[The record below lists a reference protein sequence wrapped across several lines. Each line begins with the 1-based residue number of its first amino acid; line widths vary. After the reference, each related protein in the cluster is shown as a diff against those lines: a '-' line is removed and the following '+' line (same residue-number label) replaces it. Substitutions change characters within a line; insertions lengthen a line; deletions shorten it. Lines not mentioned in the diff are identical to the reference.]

1 MVVPILN
8 TLLIYWGVGYNTTS
22 PKHFFIFML
31 GSLLQHLVGVS
42 FGLFGG
48 CIFSDM
54 KLAQSV
60 LPNVMLP
67 FMLFAGFFANRKSMS
82 KWISWLE
89 YVSPMKYYYEL
100 VMTNEFED
108 RGLVPNPTQVM

>member
-1 MVVPILN
+1 M
-8 TLLIYWGVGYNTTS
+8 
-22 PKHFFIFML
+22 
-31 GSLLQHLVGVS
+31 
-42 FGLFGG
+42 
-48 CIFSDM
+48 FSDM

-60 LPNVMLP
+60 LPNIMLP
-67 FMLFAGFFANRKSMS
+67 FMLFAGFFANRESMP

-108 RGLVPNPTQVM
+108 RGIVPNPVDVMFNFDLGVHKCMLYLLLMSVFLRLVGFFALKGLLKTLE